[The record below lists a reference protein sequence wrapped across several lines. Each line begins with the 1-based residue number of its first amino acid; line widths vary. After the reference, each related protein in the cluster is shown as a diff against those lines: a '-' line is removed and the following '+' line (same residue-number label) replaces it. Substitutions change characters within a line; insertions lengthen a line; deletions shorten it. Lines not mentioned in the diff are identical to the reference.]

1 MEAMK
6 EDRHQR
12 AQRLILEVRLAEI
25 PEADQVWLA
34 KHLEECAACAV
45 RADSI
50 DAALQTLR
58 TLPVYLSPDLVAA
71 THYRVH
77 RRAHELR
84 QSRSPQLLFW
94 LASGLSFVWMIAST
108 PYVWRGMEWIS
119 GLLGIPR
126 VVWQA
131 GFGLWWLL
139 PALALA
145 AMLSELS
152 AGRNEQEEPAIP
164 IRSFK

>member
-1 MEAMK
+1 MK
-6 EDRHQR
+6 EEQHQR
-12 AQRLILEVRLAEI
+12 AQRLILEARMVDI
-25 PEADQVWLA
+25 PEADRLWLA
-34 KHLEECAACAV
+34 KHLEECAACA
-45 RADSI
+45 AQDDSI
-50 DAALQTLR
+50 EAALHSLR
-58 TLPVYLSPDLVAA
+58 TIPVYLDPELVAA

-77 RRAHELR
+77 QRAHELR
-84 QSRSPQLLFW
+84 ETRSPRLLFW
-94 LASGLSFVWMIAST
+94 LASGLSVVWMIAST

-145 AMLSELS
+145 AMLSELH
-152 AGRNEQEEPAIP
+152 AGRNEQEEASIP
-164 IRSFK
+164 FRHFE